1 FILKLL
7 STLQTAN
14 LRHSVTKKH
23 IGYSPQKLNLLFTFC
38 HIELWANPYRLSE
51 NTTTI
56 KISSLP
62 NFISPYKIQYLNLKS
77 SNNYAKFLFFIYSKL
92 FQLIKSAA
100 QQIKQP
106 YNRIPLQNK
115 MPV

>member
-1 FILKLL
+1 M
-7 STLQTAN
+7 
-14 LRHSVTKKH
+14 
-23 IGYSPQKLNLLFTFC
+23 LFTFC

-77 SNNYAKFLFFIYSKL
+77 SNNYAKFLFL
-92 FQLIKSAA
+92 FTVNYFNL
-100 QQIKQP
+100 
-106 YNRIPLQNK
+106 
-115 MPV
+115 